1 MNITYFGFT
10 YLNYLLNFE
19 NDVAKFKA
27 VIKSK
32 FISIENEVSFFNI

>member
-10 YLNYLLNFE
+10 YLNYLLNFA

-32 FISIENEVSFFNI
+32 LLLLEKEVNFL

>member
-1 MNITYFGFT
+1 MNITYFVFT

-32 FISIENEVSFFNI
+32 LLLLEKEVNFL

>member
-27 VIKSK
+27 AIKSK
-32 FISIENEVSFFNI
+32 LLLLEKEVNFL